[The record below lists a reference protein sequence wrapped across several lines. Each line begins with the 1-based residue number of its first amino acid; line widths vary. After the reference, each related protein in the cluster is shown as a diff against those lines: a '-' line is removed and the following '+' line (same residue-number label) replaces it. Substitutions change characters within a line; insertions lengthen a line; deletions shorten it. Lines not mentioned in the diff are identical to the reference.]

1 MADWPARDT
10 SSPPHHVLPVQ
21 ELEKFKFVLDYK
33 IRELKLQVEPREAEI
48 RAMRR
53 QIKEVRRCTA
63 GEGAERW

>member
-1 MADWPARDT
+1 M
-10 SSPPHHVLPVQ
+10 
-21 ELEKFKFVLDYK
+21 LDYK

-63 GEGAERW
+63 GGEGGAVVTERAVVCGGE